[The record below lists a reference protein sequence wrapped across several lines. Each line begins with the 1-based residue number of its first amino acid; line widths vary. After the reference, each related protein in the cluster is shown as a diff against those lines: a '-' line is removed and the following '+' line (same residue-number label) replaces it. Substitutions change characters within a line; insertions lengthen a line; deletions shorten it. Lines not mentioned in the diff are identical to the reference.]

1 MVNFKIQKLDVVV
14 LTFFPTEETGV
25 GGSTFEATAGDVVV
39 TGTNLTALMRN
50 KSAGIEESKYYL
62 ADVNTGEI
70 RSIKAILDDN
80 TLILNVPFTANINL
94 GDTTLL
100 PIDGSFKKI
109 ELMRDLPTA
118 MELNFLD
125 MPIANYAANI
135 SDAVETFDSNGQGIA
150 AMGIMAISNTIT
162 AKITQ

>member
-1 MVNFKIQKLDVVV
+1 MVNFKIEEITVGV

-25 GGSTFEATAGDVVV
+25 GGSTFAATAGDVVV

-62 ADVNTGEI
+62 ADVGKGEI

-80 TLILNVPFTANINL
+80 TLILNVPFTTNIVI
-94 GDTTLL
+94 GPTTLL

-109 ELMRDLPTA
+109 ELIRTNPTE
-118 MELNFLD
+118 MELYFLD
-125 MPIANYAANI
+125 MPKGKYAANI
-135 SDAVETFDSNGQGIA
+135 YDAVETFDSNGQGIA
-150 AMGIMAISNTIT
+150 AIGIIPASSPLT